1 MNDNIHRGGDFNE
14 FLNNEIAKDSEPNKQ
29 KWLTDKL
36 SGEWMDKDIIIETV
50 LVECLRHFV
59 EEEKGL
65 VDPYPHL
72 NDCSLYVS
80 QRKQTDLQ
88 ERFDDLSS
96 AYEYIVEKY
105 DNADDELSG
114 LSNTMREML
123 IAVNKQTKQKD
134 EAIAKIWRHYQKLWT

>member
-1 MNDNIHRGGDFNE
+1 MND
-14 FLNNEIAKDSEPNKQ
+14 KQPNKQ

-36 SGEWMDKDIIIETV
+36 SGEWMDKDMIIETV

-65 VDPYPHL
+65 VDLSEL
-72 NDCSLYVS
+72 NPDDRNLYMS
-80 QRKQTDLQ
+80 QRKQTDLK

-114 LSNTMREML
+114 LSNTMREMF

-134 EAIAKIWRHYQKLWT
+134 EAIAKIWRHYQGLWT

>member
-1 MNDNIHRGGDFNE
+1 MND
-14 FLNNEIAKDSEPNKQ
+14 KQPNKQ

-36 SGEWMDKDIIIETV
+36 SGEWMDKDAIIETV

-65 VDPYPHL
+65 VDPSELHPDDR
-72 NDCSLYVS
+72 NLYMS

-96 AYEYIVEKY
+96 TYAYIVEKY
-105 DNADDELSG
+105 DNADNELSG
-114 LSNTMREML
+114 FSDTMREML

-134 EAIAKIWRHYQKLWT
+134 EAIAKIWRHYQGLWT